1 MTGSRGDRQE
11 VACSLENV
19 TEKVRLFGSNM
30 DKKWFG
36 SRRNDGDRL
45 KMDIRQGLM
54 TQRPMKSSLMEIG
67 RDQERQEVAIGL
79 EKKNKCFRQKEP

>member
-30 DKKWFG
+30 DKKWF
-36 SRRNDGDRL
+36 
-45 KMDIRQGLM
+45 
-54 TQRPMKSSLMEIG
+54 
-67 RDQERQEVAIGL
+67 
-79 EKKNKCFRQKEP
+79 